1 MGGVDGPAS
10 MRIPSGVSGF
20 DHLIQG
26 GFLPERL
33 YVLSGPPGSGK
44 TTFTAQFIAEGLR
57 NGENCLYITMHE
69 SREELVEDMSN
80 YEFGFETLTNSEQ
93 FRFVNLAGQG
103 GKRLLNQSS
112 GGGTPSSV
120 QGLTDKIVGFVNS
133 RDIDRLVIDSTMLLE
148 LFFADGDEEMTRFLT
163 ALKTC
168 DATTLLISEM
178 TDPSAYADE
187 HFLAHGV
194 IFFHN
199 YLEATGM
206 RRGIQVVKMR
216 GTDIDSDIRSLSF
229 TDEGLVVD
237 PTKRVDF

>member
-1 MGGVDGPAS
+1 
-10 MRIPSGVSGF
+10 MRIPSGISGF

-69 SREELVEDMSN
+69 SRDELVEDMSN

-93 FRFVNLAGQG
+93 FRFVNLAGQQ

-112 GGGTPSSV
+112 GSGNPSSV

-216 GTDIDSDIRSLSF
+216 GTDIDSDIRSLEF
-229 TDEGLVVD
+229 TDEGIVVD

>member
-1 MGGVDGPAS
+1 

-26 GFLPERL
+26 GFLPGRL

-44 TTFTAQFIAEGLR
+44 TTFTAQFVAEGLR

-69 SREELVEDMSN
+69 SREELVEDMSSF
-80 YEFGFETLTNSEQ
+80 EFGFGTLTTSEQ
-93 FRFVNLAGQG
+93 FRFVNLSSNQG
-103 GKRLLNQSS
+103 ERLLNQFSQS
-112 GGGTPSSV
+112 GNSTV
-120 QGLTDKIVGFVNS
+120 QGLADKIVAFVNS
-133 RDIDRLVIDSTMLLE
+133 RNIDRLVIDSTMLLE

-163 ALKTC
+163 SLKGC

-178 TDPSAYADE
+178 TDPTAYSDE
-187 HFLAHGV
+187 HYLAHGV
-194 IFFHN
+194 VFFHN

-206 RRGIQVVKMR
+206 TRGIQVVKMR
-216 GTDIDSDIRSLSF
+216 GTDIDCDIRSLEF
-229 TDEGLVVD
+229 TDEGIVVD

>member
-1 MGGVDGPAS
+1 

-26 GFLPERL
+26 GFLPGRL

-44 TTFTAQFIAEGLR
+44 TTFTAQFTAEGLR
-57 NGENCLYITMHE
+57 NGENCLYVTMHE
-69 SREELVEDMSN
+69 SRAELVDDMSN
-80 YEFGFETLTNSEQ
+80 FEFGFETLAASEQ
-93 FRFVNLAGQG
+93 FRFVNLGSKQ
-103 GKRLLNQSS
+103 GKRLLNQSTGS
-112 GGGTPSSV
+112 GNPSSV
-120 QGLTDKIVGFVNS
+120 QSLTDKIVGFVNS

-148 LFFADGDEEMTRFLT
+148 LFFADGEEEMTRFLT
-163 ALKTC
+163 ALKGC

-187 HFLAHGV
+187 HYLAHGV
-194 IFFHN
+194 VFFHN

-206 RRGIQVVKMR
+206 TRGIQVVKMR
-216 GTDIDSDIRSLSF
+216 GTDIDCDIRSLRF
-229 TDEGLVVD
+229 TAEGIVVD

>member
-1 MGGVDGPAS
+1 

-26 GFLPERL
+26 GFLPGRL

-44 TTFTAQFIAEGLR
+44 TTFTTQYVAEGLR
-57 NGENCLYITMHE
+57 NGENCMYITMHE
-69 SREELVEDMSN
+69 SREELVNDMSS
-80 YEFGFETLTNSEQ
+80 YDFGFETLTESDQ
-93 FRFVNLAGQG
+93 FRFINLASQK
-103 GKRLLNQSS
+103 GKHVLNQFS
-112 GGGTPSSV
+112 GGGGSSGV
-120 QGLTDKIVGFVNS
+120 QSLTDKIVAFVNS
-133 RDIDRLVIDSTMLLE
+133 RKVDRLVIDSTMLLQL
-148 LFFADGDEEMTRFLT
+148 LFTGDDQEMTRFLT
-163 ALKTC
+163 ALKQG

-178 TDPSAYADE
+178 TDPSSYSDE

-206 RRGIQVVKMR
+206 TRGIQVVKMR
-216 GTDIDSDIRSLSF
+216 GTDIDCDIRSLNF

-237 PTKRVDF
+237 PMDHVEF

>member
-1 MGGVDGPAS
+1 

-26 GFLPERL
+26 GFLPGRL

-57 NGENCLYITMHE
+57 NGENCLDVTVHE
-69 SREELVEDMSN
+69 SRDELVDDMSN
-80 YEFGFETLTNSEQ
+80 YDFGFETLTSSEQ
-93 FRFVNLAGQG
+93 FRFVNLAGQKG
-103 GKRLLNQSS
+103 QRLLNQSS
-112 GGGTPSSV
+112 GGGMASSV
-120 QGLTDKIVGFVNS
+120 QGLTDKLVGFVNS

-163 ALKTC
+163 ALKNS

-187 HFLAHGV
+187 HYLAHGV
-194 IFFHN
+194 VFFHN

-206 RRGIQVVKMR
+206 TRGIQVVKMR
-216 GTDIDSDIRSLSF
+216 GTDIDCDIRSLRF
-229 TDEGLVVD
+229 EDEGLVVD
-237 PTKRVDF
+237 PTSRVDF

>member
-1 MGGVDGPAS
+1 

-26 GFLPERL
+26 GFLPGRL

-69 SREELVEDMSN
+69 SRDELVEDMSN
-80 YEFGFETLTNSEQ
+80 YEFGFETLTSSEQ
-93 FRFVNLAGQG
+93 FRFVNLAGQQG
-103 GKRLLNQSS
+103 TRLLNQSS
-112 GGGTPSSV
+112 GSGNPSSV

-148 LFFADGDEEMTRFLT
+148 LFFADGEEEMTRFLT

-229 TDEGLVVD
+229 TDEGIVVD